1 MSTGA
6 DAINM
11 GSRRKA
17 RELALQYLYKLDVS
31 GEDLSRDDLSA
42 FLQEYGS
49 LEEDKDYAIILIQNT
64 EKHAKEIDELIT
76 AHLEHWTIERLS
88 TIDRNILRFAT
99 CELLYFLDV
108 PVNVTINEAIEVA
121 KKFSLEESATFIN
134 GVLDKVARECGK
146 GKTR

>member
-1 MSTGA
+1 
-6 DAINM
+6 M

-31 GEDLSRDDLSA
+31 GEELSREDLND
-42 FLQEYGS
+42 FLQEYS
-49 LEEDKDYAIILIQNT
+49 TLEEDKDYAIILIQNT
-64 EKHAKEIDELIT
+64 EKNTKEIDELLT
-76 AHLEHWTIERLS
+76 RHLENWTIERLS

-134 GVLDKVARECGK
+134 GVLDKVAKECAK

>member
-1 MSTGA
+1 
-6 DAINM
+6 M

-31 GEDLSRDDLSA
+31 GEELSRDDLND
-42 FLQEYGS
+42 FLQEYS
-49 LEEDKDYAIILIQNT
+49 TLEDDKDYAIILIQNT
-64 EKHAKEIDELIT
+64 EKHTKEIDALIT

-134 GVLDKVARECGK
+134 GVLDKVAKECAK

>member
-1 MSTGA
+1 
-6 DAINM
+6 M

-31 GEDLSRDDLSA
+31 GEDLSREDLNF
-42 FLQEYGS
+42 FLQEYS
-49 LEEDKDYAIILIQNT
+49 TLEEDKDYAIILIQNT
-64 EKHAKEIDELIT
+64 EKHTKDIDELLT
-76 AHLEHWTIERLS
+76 RHLEHWTIERLS

-134 GVLDKVARECGK
+134 GVLDKVAKDCAK